1 MMTLIVRIMMNNGPL
16 VLVQKCTLGMLIR
29 QIKCTN
35 SVLRNNTTHHL
46 VKAFFSPHYCH
57 SFTDSDHLI
66 VRHVFQCNGI
76 QLFTRL
82 AKYSIIKLCHVHQEV
97 FMGPLFYRQWYLIMF
112 ATGLVSQVCQCFCLF
127 QSICMGTV
135 LQYS

>member
-1 MMTLIVRIMMNNGPL
+1 MMTLIVGIMMNNGPL
-16 VLVQKCTLGMLIR
+16 VLVQKCTLGMLR
-29 QIKCTN
+29 QITCTN
-35 SVLRNNTTHHL
+35 LVLRNYTQHIILQRHL
-46 VKAFFSPHYCH
+46 LFLHYCH
-57 SFTDSDHLI
+57 SFTGSDRLI
-66 VRHVFQCNGI
+66 VRHVFQCNVI

-82 AKYSIIKLCHVHQEV
+82 AKYSIIKLCHMHQEV
-97 FMGPLFYRQWYLIMF
+97 FLGPLFYRQQYPVMF